1 MPTNREGDHV
11 RSASLPIYTQESELR
26 RLQDNRL
33 SETERRQTRLHL
45 KALQRRERDIGR
57 KLQQQRE
64 EEARRLQQRRAEARD
79 NRAATWTP
87 TWSEPA
93 YEPPRPVSD
102 YGQDGNPYNIE
113 GGEHQ

>member
-1 MPTNREGDHV
+1 MATDRDGNYKPSPALDRYTVEGE
-11 RSASLPIYTQESELR
+11 RL
-26 RLQDNRL
+26 RLQNPAL
-33 SETERRQTRLHL
+33 TEVQRRQTRIHL
-45 KALQRRERDIGR
+45 RALQRADKERGER
-57 KLQQQRE
+57 LKAQRE